1 MLTGIMNMWIQ
12 PGRIALF
19 EDNSLNQEIEKTLL
33 EECGMQV
40 TVAENGEAG
49 LQLFSESKEKDYD
62 AILMDIRMPVMDGYA
77 ATRAIRNLPREDA
90 KTIPIVAMSADA
102 FAEDVQKCKDA
113 GMNAHVAK
121 PIDVKKM
128 MQTLL
133 DVLKDKSTNPKPD
146 LKLQ

>member
-1 MLTGIMNMWIQ
+1 
-12 PGRIALF
+12 
-19 EDNSLNQEIEKTLL
+19 
-33 EECGMQV
+33 MQV